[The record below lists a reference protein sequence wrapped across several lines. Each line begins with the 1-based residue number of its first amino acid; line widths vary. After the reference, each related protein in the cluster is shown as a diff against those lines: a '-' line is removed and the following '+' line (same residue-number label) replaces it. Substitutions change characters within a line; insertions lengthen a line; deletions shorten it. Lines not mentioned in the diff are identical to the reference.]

1 MSQELILLKCGEI
14 ALKGLN
20 RRSFESILLANLRH
34 RLRRIGKFSC
44 QILQSTVTVDCL
56 DPDADGD
63 EQTRLL
69 GLPTKM
75 DRAYDECL
83 RVFGFVSAVRA
94 KGCEKE
100 PEAICRLA
108 ADYLAPQLR
117 AAKTFKVESK
127 RADKSF
133 PLTSPELS
141 SLVGGYLHER
151 FPHLSVDVKH
161 PDLTVRVEVRDR
173 AAFVHG
179 DADPAAGGL
188 PVSSSGRGTL
198 MLSGGID
205 SPVAGYLMARRGLR
219 IDAVH
224 FHSFPYTGERARQKV
239 EDLARIVGRY
249 AGDVDFYVVPFTH
262 VQETLRD
269 CCSPEYFTILTR
281 RFMVRITEA
290 LALRAG
296 SGCLI
301 TGESLGQVA
310 SQTLDGLRATDG
322 VAERLPILRP
332 LIGLDKEDIVAY
344 SRKIGAFETSI
355 EPYEDCCALFAPK
368 HPKTK
373 PKEEELLEEEAKL
386 DVAALVEDAVAGTVL
401 TLLRYGKEKT
411 VVGALSDVSS
421 PDGSSPRESV

>member
-1 MSQELILLKCGEI
+1 MNDELILLKCGEV

-20 RRSFESILLANLRH
+20 RRRFESTLLANLRH
-34 RLRRIGKFSC
+34 RLRRGGKFSC
-44 QILQSTVTVDCL
+44 QLLQSTVTVTCL
-56 DPDADGD
+56 QPDD
-63 EQTRLL
+63 EAALL
-69 GLPTKM
+69 YGAPSLM

-94 KGCEKE
+94 KGCPKE
-100 PEAICRLA
+100 MPAICALA
-108 ADYLAPQLR
+108 ADYLKGPLSKAR
-117 AAKTFKVESK
+117 TFKVESK

-133 PLTSPELS
+133 PLTSPQISAEVGHFLLS
-141 SLVGGYLHER
+141 RY
-151 FPHLSVDVKH
+151 PHLKVDVH
-161 PDLTVRVEVRDR
+161 RPDLTVRVEVRDH

-179 DADPAAGGL
+179 DADAAAGGL

-239 EDLARIVGRY
+239 ENLARLMGRY

-262 VQETLRD
+262 VQEVLRD
-269 CCSPEYFTILTR
+269 TCSPEYFTVLTR

-290 LALRAG
+290 IALSKE

-310 SQTLDGLRATDG
+310 SQTLEGLLATNC
-322 VAERLPILRP
+322 VAQSLPILRP
-332 LIGLDKEDIVAY
+332 LIGMDKEDIVAI
-344 SRKIGAFETSI
+344 SRKIGTFETSI
-355 EPYEDCCALFAPK
+355 EPYEDCCALFSPK

-373 PKEEELLEEEAKL
+373 PKLAELEEQETKL
-386 DVAALVEDAVAGTVL
+386 DVAALVDEAVQGTQL
-401 TLLRYGKEKT
+401 TLLRYQR
-411 VVGALSDVSS
+411 D
-421 PDGSSPRESV
+421 